1 MSPLFD
7 KPYQMITGPIK
18 APTQRLANVL
28 PTNVPRLLTPQRD
41 RLTGDIN
48 TFFVPSVKAM
58 MQLSTMYTTNLQVS
72 SLPFL
77 TIAPMAKKQMGDCTV
92 TNLRT
97 VCTVK
102 LGPIT
107 KPTTNLEEAYTNRNA
122 NDVRVY
128 RRRDAPNTN
137 KDS

>member
-1 MSPLFD
+1 
-7 KPYQMITGPIK
+7 MITGPIK

-58 MQLSTMYTTNLQVS
+58 MQLSTIYTTNLQVS
-72 SLPFL
+72 SPPCL
-77 TIAPMAKKQMGDCTV
+77 TIAPMAKKQMGDSMV

-102 LGPIT
+102 LGPII
-107 KPTTNLEEAYTNRNA
+107 KPTTNLEEAYITE
-122 NDVRVY
+122 
-128 RRRDAPNTN
+128 
-137 KDS
+137 

>member
-1 MSPLFD
+1 
-7 KPYQMITGPIK
+7 MITGPIK

-28 PTNVPRLLTPQRD
+28 PTNIPRLLTPQKRE
-41 RLTGDIN
+41 RLMSDIN
-48 TFFVPSVKAM
+48 TFFIPSVKAM
-58 MQLSTMYTTNLQVS
+58 MQLSTMYTTNLQVL

-77 TIAPMAKKQMGDCTV
+77 TIAPMAKKQMGDSMV

-107 KPTTNLEEAYTNRNA
+107 KPTTNIEEAYTNRNA
-122 NDVRVY
+122 NDVRVC
-128 RRRDAPNTN
+128 RRRDAPNT
-137 KDS
+137 KSPQ